1 MSNVYPLALAA
12 GTIATFLW
20 ISLTLPPSRSTTPDY
35 NQRGLD
41 AALWAV
47 LLGLAGARTGYV
59 LLHFNYFKLNLQEVT
74 WFWDGGLGWIGGV
87 AGALSGIALFALINK
102 QRFWPLADTISV
114 AAPLLGFACWF
125 GCLFDSCAYGKL
137 AQVGFL
143 TPSSTDIF
151 GFEANRWPVQGTGAI
166 LQLLIFLFLM
176 NLRRRDLADGV
187 LSTTSLSLISASNL
201 FLYLFRG
208 DSVRLINGM
217 RLDALASIPLLIGS
231 LILLIGLLKVPDS
244 QLKQK

>member
-12 GTIATFLW
+12 GTIASFLW
-20 ISLTLPPSRSTTPDY
+20 ISLTFPPSRSTTPAY
-35 NQRGLD
+35 NQRSLD

-59 LLHFNYFKLNLQEVT
+59 LLHFNYFKHNLQEVT

-87 AGALSGIALFALINK
+87 VGALSGIALFSLINK
-102 QRFWPLADTISV
+102 HRFWPLADTISV
-114 AAPLLGFACWF
+114 TAPILGFTCWF

-137 AQVGFL
+137 ANLGLL
-143 TPSSTDIF
+143 TPPSSDIF

-166 LQLLIFLFLM
+166 LYLLIFLVLM
-176 NLRRRDLADGV
+176 NLRRRQLADGV
-187 LSTTSLSLISASNL
+187 LSATSLSLISASNL
-201 FLYLFRG
+201 FLYFFRG
-208 DSVRLINGM
+208 DSVRLVNGL

-231 LILLIGLLKVPDS
+231 LVLLIGLLKGPYS
-244 QLKQK
+244 QLKPE